1 MSGLWFDVDLA
12 FSTGHPRKE
21 RMAGFKD
28 NALERRNA
36 SMAAK
41 QALLEKFKAAPT
53 MTDPTVRERLAE
65 RQAIAEARAE
75 RMAERQREKEAERAR
90 MAEIRAAEAEARR
103 AAEEEA
109 ARRAA
114 EMAAREEQIR
124 ADKKAA
130 RDARY
135 AARKAR
141 VIKKLK

>member
-1 MSGLWFDVDLA
+1 M
-12 FSTGHPRKE
+12 P
-21 RMAGFKD
+21 GFKD

-36 SMAAK
+36 SIAAK
-41 QALLEKFKAAPT
+41 QALLEKFKSAPT
-53 MTDPTVRERLAE
+53 PDDPQIQQRLAE

-75 RMAERQREKEAERAR
+75 RMAERQKAKEIERAR
-90 MAEIRAAEAEARR
+90 QEEIRAAQEAERR

-114 EMAAREEQIR
+114 EMLVREEQMR

-141 VIKKLK
+141 VMRKLR

>member
-1 MSGLWFDVDLA
+1 M
-12 FSTGHPRKE
+12 P
-21 RMAGFKD
+21 GFKD

-36 SMAAK
+36 SQAAK

-53 MTDPTVRERLAE
+53 MNDPEVQRRLAE
-65 RQAIAEARAE
+65 RQAIAAARAE

-90 MAEIRAAEAEARR
+90 LAAIKAAEEEARR

-114 EMAAREEQIR
+114 ELAAREEQIR
-124 ADKKAA
+124 AEKKAA

-135 AARKAR
+135 ASRKMR
-141 VIKKLK
+141 VMRRLK